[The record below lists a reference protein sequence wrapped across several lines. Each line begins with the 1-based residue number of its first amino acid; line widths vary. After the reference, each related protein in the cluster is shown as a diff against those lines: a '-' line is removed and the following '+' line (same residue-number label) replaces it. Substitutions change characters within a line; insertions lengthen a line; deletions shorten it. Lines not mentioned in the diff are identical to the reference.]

1 MPASSSGS
9 NPKASAGSADDTS
22 AFPRRTASFDS
33 ARTPAL
39 AGVLLRSPFFL
50 APVAGYSDAAFRSV
64 CYELGAALCYTEMV
78 SSEALTRDH
87 PKTKLLLVRS
97 EAEDRYA
104 IQLFGARP
112 EVLARAAAMA
122 SGYKPLVIDLN
133 CGCPVPKIVRTGAGS
148 SLLKDPRLIH
158 SIVTAMREATDIPIT
173 VKIRKGW
180 DEASVNFLETAS
192 AAVEAGAAAVTL
204 HGRTKA
210 QAYAGKAD
218 WDAIAA
224 LAAALAPKGIPVFG
238 SGDVFGARAAL
249 RMLHETGCSGVMIA
263 RGAMGNPFVFAEAS
277 ALWEGREI
285 PLYSNAEVAGF
296 ARKHLERSI
305 RFLGEKSACIEFRKH
320 FCAYSKGRPGG
331 AALRDRAVHCST
343 MAEYE
348 VVLVEFEAEPA

>member
-1 MPASSSGS
+1 M
-9 NPKASAGSADDTS
+9 
-22 AFPRRTASFDS
+22 DS
-33 ARTPAL
+33 KGKPAL
-39 AGVLLRSPFFL
+39 AGFPLRGPFFL

-87 PKTKLLLVRS
+87 PKTKLLLERS

-104 IQLFGARP
+104 VQLFGAKP
-112 EVLARAAAMA
+112 EVLARAAAIVSA
-122 SGYKPLVIDLN
+122 HKPLVIDLN

-148 SLLKDPRLIH
+148 SLLKDPSHIH
-158 SIVTAMREATDIPIT
+158 AIVKAMREATDIPVT

-180 DEASVNFLETAS
+180 DEASVNFIETAS
-192 AAVEAGAAAVTL
+192 AAVEAGASAVTL

-218 WDAIAA
+218 WASIAA
-224 LAAALAPKGIPVFG
+224 LVSALSPAGIPVFG
-238 SGDVFGARAAL
+238 SGDVFSAKAAVA
-249 RMLHETGCSGVMIA
+249 MLAETGCSGVMIA
-263 RGAMGNPFVFAEAS
+263 RGAMGNPFIFAEAA
-277 ALWEGREI
+277 ALRDGREI
-285 PLYSNAEVAGF
+285 PPYSNAEIAGY

-331 AALRDRAVHCST
+331 AALRGRAVHCST

-348 VVLVEFEAEPA
+348 VLLGEFEADAR